1 MKTSIFVLVFEI
13 LNKLLKNN
21 MKTELFS
28 TLPYKVAD
36 MSLADF
42 GRKEIELAEK
52 EMPGLMA
59 LRLKYGVEKPL
70 KGARIMGSLHMTIQ
84 TAVLI
89 ETLVELGAEVR
100 WCSCN
105 IYSTQDHA
113 AAAIAA
119 AGVPVFAWKGETLE
133 EYWWCTLQALIFD
146 GHKGPNLI
154 VDDGGDATMMIHIG
168 VAAEKN
174 AKELDK
180 VAGGED
186 ERLLYAIL
194 KDVLKVE
201 NNIWTPMIPE
211 LRGVSEETTTGVH
224 RLYQMLEEG
233 SLLFPAFNVNDSVTK
248 SKFDNL
254 YGCRESLADGIKR
267 ATDIMLAGKVVVVC
281 GYGDVGKGCARS
293 MLAYGAR
300 VIVTEIDPICAL
312 QASMEGYKVCPIEDA
327 LAEGNIYVTTTG
339 NKDIITIEHM
349 AKMKD
354 GAIICNIGH
363 FDNEIQVEK
372 LKQYPGIELVN
383 IKPQVDK
390 YIFPQGHSVLLLAD
404 GRLVNLGCATG
415 HPSFVMS
422 SSFTNQTLAQIE
434 LFTKDYAVDVYRLPK
449 HLDEE
454 VARLHLEQLGVKL
467 TVLTPEQSAYIGLD
481 VNGPYKSDHYRY

>member
-1 MKTSIFVLVFEI
+1 MET
-13 LNKLLKNN
+13 
-21 MKTELFS
+21 FS

-36 MSLADF
+36 LSLADF
-42 GRKEIELAEK
+42 GRKEITLAEQ

-59 LRLKYGVEKPL
+59 LRAKYGKSKPL
-70 KGARIMGSLHMTIQ
+70 QGARIMGSLHMTIQ

-133 EYWWCTLQALIFD
+133 EYWWCTLQALTFE
-146 GHKGPNLI
+146 GHKGPNVI
-154 VDDGGDATMMIHIG
+154 VDDGGDATLMIHAG
-168 VAAEKN
+168 ADAEDDPST
-174 AKELDK
+174 LDRPTE
-180 VAGGED
+180 GED
-186 ERLLYAIL
+186 ERELLAML
-194 KDVLKVE
+194 RRVLAE
-201 NNIWTPMIPE
+201 DPDMWHRMIPE
-211 LRGVSEETTTGVH
+211 IRGVSEETTTGVH
-224 RLYQMLEEG
+224 RLYQMMEEG
-233 SLLFPAFNVNDSVTK
+233 RLRFPAFNVNDSVTK

-293 MLAYGAR
+293 MRAYGAR
-300 VIVTEIDPICAL
+300 VLVTEIDPICAL
-312 QASMEGYKVCPIEDA
+312 QAAMEGFEVTTVEDA
-327 LAEGNIYVTTTG
+327 LPEGNVYVTTTG
-339 NKDIITIEHM
+339 NRDIIRIEHLER
-349 AKMKD
+349 MKD
-354 GAIICNIGH
+354 GAIVCNIGH
-363 FDNEIQVEK
+363 FDNEIQVDR
-372 LKQYPGIELVN
+372 LKKYPGITHLN
-383 IKPQVDK
+383 IKPQVDQ
-390 YIFPQGHSVLLLAD
+390 YTFPDGHSVLLLAD

-422 SSFTNQTLAQIE
+422 NSFTNQTLAQIE
-434 LFTKDYAVDVYRLPK
+434 LFTKRYDIGVYRLPK

-454 VARLHLEQLGVKL
+454 VARLHLDRLGVKL
-467 TVLTPEQSAYIGLD
+467 TRLRPEQAAYIGVD
-481 VNGPYKSDHYRY
+481 VDGPYKPEHYRY

>member
-1 MKTSIFVLVFEI
+1 MEIFS
-13 LNKLLKNN
+13 N
-21 MKTELFS
+21 
-28 TLPYKVAD
+28 LPYKVAD
-36 MSLADF
+36 MNLADF

-52 EMPGLMA
+52 EMPGLMS
-59 LRLKYGVEKPL
+59 LREKYGKQKPL

-133 EYWWCTLQALIFD
+133 EYWWCTLQALVFD
-146 GHKGPNLI
+146 GHKGPTVI

-168 VAAEKN
+168 MAAEKD
-174 AKELDK
+174 AKVLDK
-180 VAGGED
+180 EVGGED
-186 ERLLYAIL
+186 EQRLYDIL
-194 KDVLKVE
+194 KDALKE
-201 NNIWTPMIPE
+201 DNGIWTKMVPE
-211 LRGVSEETTTGVH
+211 IRGVSEETTTGVH

-233 SLLFPAFNVNDSVTK
+233 NLLFPAFNVNDSVTK

-267 ATDIMLAGKVVVVC
+267 ATDVMLAGKVVVVC
-281 GYGDVGKGCARS
+281 GYGDVGKGCAKS

-312 QASMEGYKVCPIEDA
+312 QASMEGFKVTTVEDA
-327 LAEGNIYVTTTG
+327 LAEGNVYVTTTG
-339 NKDIITIEHM
+339 NKDIIRMEHIE
-349 AKMKD
+349 KMKD

-372 LKQYPGIELVN
+372 LKNFKGIERVN

-390 YIFPQGHSVLLLAD
+390 YIFPDGHSVLLLAD

-422 SSFTNQTLAQIE
+422 NSFTNQTLAQIE
-434 LFTKDYAVDVYRLPK
+434 LFTKKYEIGVYRLPK

-467 TVLTPEQSAYIGLD
+467 TKLTPEQAAYIG
-481 VNGPYKSDHYRY
+481 VNENGPYKPEHYRY